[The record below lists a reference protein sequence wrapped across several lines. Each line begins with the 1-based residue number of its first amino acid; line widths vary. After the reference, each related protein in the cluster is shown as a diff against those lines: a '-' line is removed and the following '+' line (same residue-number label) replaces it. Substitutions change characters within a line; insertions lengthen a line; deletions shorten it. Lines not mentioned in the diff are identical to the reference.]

1 MVNSIL
7 QAAGV
12 KYRKARFFPPP
23 AGTYAVYTDDI
34 LTDGPDGLNLI
45 KTHDVVVEVFEPEP
59 DDATEAALEAAM
71 DAARVRWQKQD
82 RLWIQDVQRY
92 QVVYEFTYTTKR
104 RI

>member
-34 LTDGPDGLNLI
+34 LNDGPDGLNLI
-45 KTHDVVVEVFEPEP
+45 QTHDIVVEVYEPAP
-59 DDATEAALEAAM
+59 DDAAEAALEAAM
-71 DAARVRWQKQD
+71 DAAEVRWQKQG
-82 RLWIQDVQRY
+82 RLWLQEEQRY
-92 QVVYEFTYTTKR
+92 QVIYEFTYYTNR